1 MSRPSPLD
9 LLLYLNSLGEVVPLN
24 LEFDSKRVQQE
35 LMTFEGKWV
44 PYNPL
49 KPGFGRWGL
58 SLTSLDGGMSGIPD
72 LTSLKEYNEKN
83 GTSFGEDEFR
93 TETPALKAC
102 GELQAVLSRV
112 APLGRTHMLRLG
124 RGGFFPPHRDTALLQ
139 PECFRLFASL
149 NYTANSYSLV
159 LNDRQRFLEPG
170 VFHFL
175 NTSLA
180 HSLVSFN
187 DFSDFVI
194 VNLPLTVET
203 VEKIN
208 DLLAQN

>member
-1 MSRPSPLD
+1 MP
-9 LLLYLNSLGEVVPLN
+9 
-24 LEFDSKRVQQE
+24 
-35 LMTFEGKWV
+35 FEGKWA

-83 GTSFGEDEFR
+83 GTSYGEDEFR
-93 TETPALKAC
+93 TETPALHAC
-102 GELQAVLSRV
+102 GELREVLSRV
-112 APLGRTHMLRLG
+112 APLGRTHLLRLG
-124 RGGFFPPHRDTALLQ
+124 RGGFFPPHRDTALLA

-149 NYTANSYSLV
+149 NFTANSYSLV

-180 HSLVSFN
+180 HSLVSFR

-194 VNLPLTVET
+194 VNLPLAAET